1 VAAIYVQ
8 RGMSPR
14 RARAAARL
22 GVATTRGLLLD
33 LLATEDRAGV
43 DDAMEL
49 FIELSEALFSDEPP
63 APPSSR
69 APARAPAR

>member
-1 VAAIYVQ
+1 
-8 RGMSPR
+8 MSPR

-22 GVATTRGLLLD
+22 GVAMTRGLLLD

-49 FIELSEALFSDEPP
+49 FIELS
-63 APPSSR
+63 APLQR
-69 APARAPAR
+69 